1 MIQEILK
8 ISASLSRRHN
18 VPEDEIIY
26 QLYKKYKK
34 KKEKNISLNY
44 SYLYQ
49 AGVYICYAYY
59 NKNKKNDIAME
70 CLDKQVMPENNFDEI
85 IAGLSKTAQEILT
98 AKFVSQMNFTQISQ
112 DLDLPYSKVLE
123 IYKKSIEFL
132 KREYISM

>member
-18 VPEDEIIY
+18 VPEDEIIF

-44 SYLYQ
+44 SYLYK

-85 IAGLSKTAQEILT
+85 IADLSKTAQEILT

-112 DLDLPYSKVLE
+112 DLDIPYAKVLE